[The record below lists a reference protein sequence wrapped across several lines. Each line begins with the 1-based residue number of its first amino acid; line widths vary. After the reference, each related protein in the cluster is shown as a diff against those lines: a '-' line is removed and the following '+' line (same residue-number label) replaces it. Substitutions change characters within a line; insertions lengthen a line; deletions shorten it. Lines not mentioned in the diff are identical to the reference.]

1 MNVFFDLD
9 GTLTDPGLGIT
20 RCIEHALVS
29 LGRPAPD
36 VESLRRFV
44 GPPLHQSFA
53 EILETRDEAAVAE
66 AVRLYRERFVSLGMF
81 ENSVYP
87 DVPSGLE
94 TLRRAGHRLWVVTS
108 KPHVYARRIVEH
120 FGLSECFEKVYG
132 AELSGENSEKTQL
145 IREVLVQEAISPEEA
160 TMVGDRALD
169 VFGARANGVAALAVL
184 WGYGSEEEL
193 RAAAP
198 DSIVLSMPE
207 LCEQIER
214 KRKESG
220 FV

>member
-1 MNVFFDLD
+1 M
-9 GTLTDPGLGIT
+9 
-20 RCIEHALVS
+20 
-29 LGRPAPD
+29 
-36 VESLRRFV
+36 
-44 GPPLHQSFA
+44 
-53 EILETRDEAAVAE
+53 AE
-66 AVRLYRERFVSLGMF
+66 AVRLYRERFVPLGMF

-120 FGLSECFEKVYG
+120 FGLSGHFEKVYG
-132 AELSGENSEKTQL
+132 AELSGKDSEKAQL
-145 IREVLVQEAISPEEA
+145 IREVLVEEAISPEEA

-169 VFGARANGVAALAVL
+169 VLGARANGVAAIAVL

-198 DSIVLSMPE
+198 DSIVASMPE